1 MFYNI
6 PDNNAQGYLCNLIP
20 PTGVSITYGIKQ
32 KQEIPHCLNVSGIT
46 IIRYTEIQS
55 LWDQRV

>member
-20 PTGVSITYGIKQ
+20 PTRVSITYGIKQ
-32 KQEIPHCLNVSGIT
+32 KQEIPHCLNVSG
-46 IIRYTEIQS
+46 
-55 LWDQRV
+55 